1 MSTKVPSWMREDVSK
16 QKLCQMTENI
26 LLIIWHCLQKYKSR
40 LLWYLHALHWKL
52 GGLSAQEA
60 HPQYPDSVR
69 EWLWLECGVFPGRLE
84 RAVTKGKPTRWA
96 LFLLPCT
103 GSKMRTIKFDT
114 IHRAITGPYNTWPPN
129 AGLMKGGKKAGKVSV
144 TWKRVDISDTSR
156 LRAK

>member
-1 MSTKVPSWMREDVSK
+1 MSTKGPSWMREDVSK

-26 LLIIWHCLQKYKSR
+26 PLIIWHCLQKYKSR
-40 LLWYLHALHWKL
+40 LLWYLHALDWKL
-52 GGLSAQEA
+52 GGLLAQEA
-60 HPQYPDSVR
+60 HPQYPDSLR

-114 IHRAITGPYNTWPPN
+114 IHRAFMGPYNTWPPN
-129 AGLMKGGKKAGKVSV
+129 AGLKKGRKKAGKVSV
-144 TWKRVDISDTSR
+144 TWKRVDTSDTSR
-156 LRAK
+156 LCAK